1 MESVTLYSTHCPRC
15 NVLEKKLTSANI
27 NFEYIDDFDVDKL
40 SEKSGIQSAPVL
52 KVNDTYMDFSEA
64 VKWVNDNKR

>member
-40 SEKSGIQSAPVL
+40 SEESGIQSAPVL